1 MTIFDIIEM
10 MVVMVIVMMM
20 MVMLVM
26 RMMMVMVVMRMMMMV
41 MRTTFVASTG
51 SVEAQLTLLHTGA
64 IQLVSAW
71 QVNYH

>member
-1 MTIFDIIEM
+1 MDIIEM
-10 MVVMVIVMMM
+10 MVVMVIVMMLMVMLVMVMMM

-26 RMMMVMVVMRMMMMV
+26 VMMMMV

-51 SVEAQLTLLHTGA
+51 SVVAQLTLLHTGA

>member
-1 MTIFDIIEM
+1 MTVLDIIEM
-10 MVVMVIVMMM
+10 MVVMVIVMML

-26 RMMMVMVVMRMMMMV
+26 VMMMMV

-71 QVNYH
+71 QVKYH

>member
-10 MVVMVIVMMM
+10 MVVMVIVRMM

-26 RMMMVMVVMRMMMMV
+26 RMMMVM

-71 QVNYH
+71 QIEYH